1 MNSELKQ
8 LYQEVILDHNK
19 NPRNYGLLE
28 GYNLLGV
35 GKNPLCGDQYNI
47 YIKFKDNK
55 IIDIKFEGSGCAI
68 SKASASLMTTL
79 VMNKTKEEAI
89 KLFED
94 FQKIIT
100 SDINEE
106 YELEKFGKLSV
117 LVGVREFPARV
128 KCAGLA
134 WHTLYSAFENE
145 VTSKNENNIN
155 FENINSNISKIINV
169 NSSEIIKNIAST
181 E

>member
-1 MNSELKQ
+1 MLMNSDLKQ

-19 NPRNYGLLE
+19 NPRNFGNLD

-35 GKNPLCGDQYNI
+35 GKNPLCGDQYNV
-47 YIKFKDNK
+47 YIKYEND
-55 IIDIKFEGSGCAI
+55 IIKDIKFEGSGCAI

-79 VMNKTKEEAI
+79 VMNKTKNDAL

-94 FQKIIT
+94 FQHIIT
-100 SDINEE
+100 SDIKEE

-134 WHTLYSAFENE
+134 WHTLNSAFENE
-145 VTSKNENNIN
+145 IIDDNNSN
-155 FENINSNISKIINV
+155 VSNVSNNSNIINIT
-169 NSSEIIKNIAST
+169 NSEIVKSIAST

>member
-1 MNSELKQ
+1 MNSDLKQ

-19 NPRNYGLLE
+19 NPRNFGNLD

-47 YIKFKDNK
+47 YIKYENN
-55 IIDIKFEGSGCAI
+55 IIKDIKFEGSGCAI

-79 VMNKTKEEAI
+79 VINKTKEVAL
-89 KLFED
+89 KLFDD
-94 FQKIIT
+94 FQQIIT

-134 WHTLYSAFENE
+134 WHTLNSAFENE
-145 VTSKNENNIN
+145 NIDINKLNNHQISSNNNIIN
-155 FENINSNISKIINV
+155 INNIENIKH
-169 NSSEIIKNIAST
+169 IATT

>member
-1 MNSELKQ
+1 MNSDLKQ

-19 NPRNYGLLE
+19 NPRNFGVLSD
-28 GYNLLGV
+28 YNLLGV

-47 YIKFKDNK
+47 YIKYENNK
-55 IIDIKFEGSGCAI
+55 IIDIKFDGSGCAI
-68 SKASASLMTTL
+68 SKASASLMTTIVL
-79 VMNKTKEEAI
+79 NKTKEEAL
-89 KLFED
+89 KLFQD
-94 FQKIIT
+94 FQHIIT
-100 SDINEE
+100 SDINED

-134 WHTLYSAFENE
+134 WHTLNSAFENE
-145 VTSKNENNIN
+145 I
-155 FENINSNISKIINV
+155 SNISSGFVTENSISNNKINF
-169 NSSEIIKNIAST
+169 NSIEVKNIAST